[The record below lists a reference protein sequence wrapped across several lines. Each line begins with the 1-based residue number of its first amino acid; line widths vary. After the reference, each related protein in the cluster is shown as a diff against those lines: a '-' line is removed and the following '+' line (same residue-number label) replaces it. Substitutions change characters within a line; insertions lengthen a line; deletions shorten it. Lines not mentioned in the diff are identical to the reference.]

1 MLDIQYRAEQ
11 GKEDREGKKGAHCLV
26 KVYHRAGTKL
36 RRPQIPAADP
46 VPIFVWDKR
55 VLQELARD
63 SHILST
69 GRTEWDKA

>member
-1 MLDIQYRAEQ
+1 M
-11 GKEDREGKKGAHCLV
+11 V

>member
-1 MLDIQYRAEQ
+1 M
-11 GKEDREGKKGAHCLV
+11 V

-36 RRPQIPAADP
+36 RRPQSQQQILFPYL
-46 VPIFVWDKR
+46 FGTR